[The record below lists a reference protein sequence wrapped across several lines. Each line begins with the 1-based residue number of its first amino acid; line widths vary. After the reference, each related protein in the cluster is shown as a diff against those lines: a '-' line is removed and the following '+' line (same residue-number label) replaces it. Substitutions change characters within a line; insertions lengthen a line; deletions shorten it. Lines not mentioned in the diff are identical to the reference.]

1 MKKHQLRLSNKDKE
15 FAAEMTEFDALW
27 KDTIK
32 TRDQHLTELSTN
44 FKEMKSKSFNELEPI
59 VTNFIAEVK
68 KAAAFESK
76 KKEFFDIFE
85 NYTTNIDNLNK
96 ILEAEPEEYKTFI
109 TKELRHVVALMNKN
123 KSIDEI
129 EEKIKSALATF
140 EVAELESVQTL
151 RKDKNLAI
159 DEQLEAQIAQLYA
172 DITAN
177 PNFIAEKQAELKKNV
192 KGAKP
197 KK

>member
-1 MKKHQLRLSNKDKE
+1 
-15 FAAEMTEFDALW
+15 MTEFDALW